1 MRAIWNHFSG
11 ANFFRLPKSLHARPA
26 SADAN
31 HDFLVLHEAR
41 ALDDNHAVDE
51 LYRTR
56 EKLEQAAGGDAQEAG
71 PVSAI
76 GRQSN
81 SPDLMDLRG

>member
-1 MRAIWNHFSG
+1 MRAIWKHFSG

-31 HDFLVLHEAR
+31 HDFLVFHEAR
-41 ALDDNHAVDE
+41 ALDDNLAVDE

-56 EKLEQAAGGDAQEAG
+56 EKLEQAAGGDAKE
-71 PVSAI
+71 PRPSALSAAK
-76 GRQSN
+76 SN
-81 SPDLMDLRG
+81 SPDLMDFRG